1 METICL
7 DAKKSNMCGASICS
21 GGKGI
26 KMVCLEFGASEFG
39 ASEGMAK
46 EGAPIWHAP
55 EKCPILAQRFLE
67 HRFFEAGHTKHGC
80 ADLPN
85 IYRCQPCAGG

>member
-1 METICL
+1 
-7 DAKKSNMCGASICS
+7 
-21 GGKGI
+21 
-26 KMVCLEFGASEFG
+26 MVCLEFG

-46 EGAPIWHAP
+46 EGALIWHAP

-67 HRFFEAGHTKHGC
+67 HSFFEAEHTEQWC

-85 IYRCQPCAGG
+85 IYWRQPCASG